1 MKNTITAN
9 SERIKTDRK
18 EIKLELVI
26 NESIT
31 PIANNLTSQLPQIK
45 AARSTE
51 TLPVSSDFKN
61 KIAKRVGFIV
71 ALFKQIF
78 NWLNGIGSNEIDVQR
93 MESRNDQQLGIR
105 KWNL

>member
-1 MKNTITAN
+1 MKNTIAAN
-9 SERIKTDRK
+9 SERIKTERQGI
-18 EIKLELVI
+18 ELELVI
-26 NESIT
+26 GEPIT
-31 PIANNLTSQLPQIK
+31 PIADNLTSQLSQIIP
-45 AARSTE
+45 ACDTE

-61 KIAKRVGFIV
+61 KIAKQVGFIF

-93 MESRNDQQLGIR
+93 MENRNDQQLGIR